1 MPPPDFP
8 TGLRAIRYQVS
19 PIRRFRVKSLRE
31 GLLGGNRPWLIAFVA
46 YRTLIGIRRAVSRR
60 SETIAID
67 VLKPGERILVR
78 TIPVSSGKERKRL
91 LRGG

>member
-1 MPPPDFP
+1 VAPPQFP
-8 TGLRAIRYQVS
+8 TGLRAIRYQLS
-19 PIRRFRVKSLRE
+19 PVRRFKVKSLRE
-31 GLLGGNRPWLIAFVA
+31 GLLGGNRGWLFAFIA
-46 YRTLIGIRRAVSRR
+46 YRTLVGIRRAVSRR
-60 SETIAID
+60 PEHVAID

>member
-1 MPPPDFP
+1 MAPPQFP
-8 TGLRAIRYQVS
+8 TGLRAIRYELS
-19 PIRRFRVKSLRE
+19 PIRRLKLKGVRE
-31 GLLGGNRPWLIAFVA
+31 GLLGGNRPWLIAFLI
-46 YRTLIGIRRAVSRR
+46 YRTLVGVRRAVSRR
-60 SETIAID
+60 PEHVAID

>member
-1 MPPPDFP
+1 MPPPQFP
-8 TGLRAIRYQVS
+8 TGLRAIRYHLS
-19 PIRRFRVKSLRE
+19 PIRRFKVKSLRE
-31 GLLGGNRPWLIAFVA
+31 GVFGGNRPWLIAFVT
-46 YRTLIGIRRAVSRR
+46 YRTLVAVRRAVSRR
-60 SETIAID
+60 PEHIAID